1 MKKVLFVVL
10 SLILMLVLVACG
22 NNSNNVYT
30 TSFKARIIESNGD
43 TVIVEPLENE
53 DIRRSADRIS
63 VGIGNVKRYVPEV
76 LPVGTLV
83 EIVYDGNIN
92 ETYPAQIN
100 VLGFRTIMEE
110 SEIPTVVAYANWSPN
125 ESNLIRDCLNSDTM
139 SISSVRHLPVF
150 KFETKAE
157 LDEFK
162 NKYKDD
168 FTMNQG
174 YDENPSF
181 NEETANYDDDFF
193 KDHTLILAYIS
204 AGSGSFRYGV
214 SEVTKENGTLTMTAT
229 QLNDPEVY
237 TDDMSGWFLMAEVTK
252 EYLKDCTK
260 FDAQFVKDT
269 NLITLTTNEIEESN
283 QISFELS
290 KEKSDALKFMVTNS
304 TNWTKE
310 TCDGIPNFT
319 FELDNNKY
327 GIEVYSSQI
336 HIVDLSNGKGEAVF
350 TGDEYSELENILT
363 LKDILDSRLENVITS
378 EDTII
383 ISNGKNENESQH
395 IHRITKFVENAQ
407 NGIED
412 EIKIIQYT
420 IEGDPITKDVR
431 YNSSNG
437 TFEIITD
444 TTQDKFG
451 VQEVYNNVYDSSYKA
466 KAGEIQINGDNYYEF
481 KLVSGENE
489 VSICRFMY
497 KHSSKNL

>member
-1 MKKVLFVVL
+1 M
-10 SLILMLVLVACG
+10 MGLVACG
-22 NNSNNVYT
+22 NNKNDIYT

-53 DIRRSADRIS
+53 DIRRSADKIS
-63 VGIGNVKRYVPEV
+63 VGIGNVKKYVPEV

-110 SEIPTVVAYANWSPN
+110 SEIPTVVAYVNWSPN
-125 ESNLIRDCLNSDTM
+125 ESSLIRECLNSETM
-139 SISSVRHLPVF
+139 TISSVRHLPIF
-150 KFETKAE
+150 KFETKTE

-162 NKYKDD
+162 NKYKGD
-168 FTMNQG
+168 FTMDQG
-174 YDENPSF
+174 YDGNPSF
-181 NEETANYDDDFF
+181 NEVTVNYNDDFF
-193 KDHTLILAYIS
+193 KDNTLILAYIS

-214 SEVTKENGTLTMTAT
+214 SEVTKENGTLMMTVT
-229 QLNDPEVY
+229 QLNNLEVY

-260 FDAQFVKDT
+260 FDAQFVKD
-269 NLITLTTNEIEESN
+269 
-283 QISFELS
+283 
-290 KEKSDALKFMVTNS
+290 
-304 TNWTKE
+304 
-310 TCDGIPNFT
+310 
-319 FELDNNKY
+319 
-327 GIEVYSSQI
+327 
-336 HIVDLSNGKGEAVF
+336 
-350 TGDEYSELENILT
+350 
-363 LKDILDSRLENVITS
+363 ILDSRLENVIIS

-383 ISNGKNENESQH
+383 IPNGKNENESQH
-395 IHRITKFVENAQ
+395 IYRITKFVENAQ

-420 IEGDPITKDVR
+420 IEGDPIIKDVR

-451 VQEVYNNVYDSSYKA
+451 VQDVYNNVYDSSYEA
-466 KAGEIQINGDNYYEF
+466 KAGEIQINGEAYYDF
-481 KLVSGENE
+481 KLINGENE
-489 VSICRFMY
+489 VNICRFI
-497 KHSSKNL
+497 KHS

>member
-1 MKKVLFVVL
+1 MKKEFLIVL
-10 SLILMLVLVACG
+10 SLILMLGLVACG
-22 NNSNNVYT
+22 NSKNDIYT

-43 TVIVEPLENE
+43 TVIVEPLANE
-53 DIRRSADRIS
+53 DIRRSSDRIS
-63 VGIGNVKRYVPEV
+63 VEIGNVKKYVPEI

-83 EIVYDGNIN
+83 EIVYDGNIA

-125 ESNLIRDCLNSDTM
+125 ESNLIRECLNSDTM
-139 SISSVRHLPVF
+139 SISSVQHLPIF

-168 FTMNQG
+168 YTMDQG
-174 YDENPSF
+174 YDGNPSF
-181 NEETANYDDDFF
+181 NEVTGNYDDNFF
-193 KDHTLILAYIS
+193 KDNTLTLAYIS

-214 SEVTKENGTLTMTAT
+214 SEVTKENGTLMMTVT
-229 QLNDPEVY
+229 QLNAPEVY

-290 KEKSDALKFMVTNS
+290 KEKSDALKFMVTNT

-336 HIVDLSNGKGEAVF
+336 HIVDRSNGRGEAVF
-350 TGDEYSELENILT
+350 TGEDYLEIEKI
-363 LKDILDSRLENVITS
+363 LKDIFDSRLDKVVAT

-383 ISNGKNENESQH
+383 ISNGKNENELHH
-395 IHRITKFVENAQ
+395 INRITKFVENAQ
-407 NGIED
+407 NGVED

-420 IEGDPITKDVR
+420 VEGNPITKDIR

-437 TFEIITD
+437 TFEIMTD

-451 VQEVYNNVYDSSYKA
+451 EQEVYNNVYDSSYKA
-466 KAGEIQINGDNYYEF
+466 EAGEIQINGENYYDF

-489 VSICRFMY
+489 VSICRLMY
-497 KHSSKNL
+497 KHSQKKI

>member
-1 MKKVLFVVL
+1 MKKIIMIVL
-10 SLILMLVLVACG
+10 SFALMLGLVACDKDSD
-22 NNSNNVYT
+22 NTY
-30 TSFKARIIESNGD
+30 SFKAKVIESYMNSI
-43 TVIVEPLENE
+43 IVEPLENE

-63 VGIGNVKRYVPEV
+63 VGLNIPTVIPEAF
-76 LPVGTLV
+76 PVGALV
-83 EIVYDGNIN
+83 EIEYDGNIA

-100 VLGFRTIMEE
+100 MITIKTIGER
-110 SEIPTVVAYANWSPN
+110 EIPTIVTYANWSPN
-125 ESNLIRDCLNSDTM
+125 EGNLIRECLNSETM
-139 SISSVRHLPVF
+139 TISSVRHLPIF

-168 FTMNQG
+168 YAMEQG
-174 YDENPSF
+174 YDGNPSF
-181 NEETANYDDDFF
+181 NEVTVNYDDDFF

-214 SEVTKENGTLTMTAT
+214 SEVKKENGTLIMTVT
-229 QLNDPEVY
+229 QINDPEVY

-269 NLITLTTNEIEESN
+269 SKITLTTYEIEEAN
-283 QISFELS
+283 QKSFELS
-290 KEKSDALKFMVTNS
+290 KENSDALKFIVTNIKK
-304 TNWTKE
+304 WDKI
-310 TCDGIPNFT
+310 TCDGLPDYT
-319 FELDNNKY
+319 FEIDNNKY
-327 GIEVYSSQI
+327 GIEIYSSQI
-336 HIVDLSNGKGEAVF
+336 HIVDRSNGRGEAVF
-350 TGDEYSELENILT
+350 TGDEYSEIEKK
-363 LKDILDSRLENVITS
+363 LKDILDSRLDRTVTS

-383 ISNGKNENESQH
+383 IPNGKNEKVLQH
-395 IHRITKFVENAQ
+395 KIRIGKFVENTKR
-407 NGIED
+407 GIDD

-420 IEGDPITKDVR
+420 IEGDPIIKDVR

-481 KLVSGENE
+481 KLISEENE
-489 VSICRFMY
+489 ANICRFMY
-497 KHSSKNL
+497 KHS